1 MTALILAYLA
11 TGAFSGLLAGLFGVG
26 GGLVIVPVLV
36 LLLPGVGVSADIAVQ
51 MAIGTSLAVISLTSI
66 SSTWAHHRHGGVM
79 WPVFARL
86 APGLLLGAYAGAW
99 LAHGLDGAIL
109 MRIVGIGA
117 LLVAA
122 KMAFDLKPTM
132 AKPVPGTPVLLGVG
146 GLIGSISALIGIGGG
161 SLTVPFLSGCS
172 LEMRKAVGTSAA
184 CGLPI
189 AMAGALGYIVA
200 GRGVVGRPD
209 GSLGYVSLPGFA
221 IIALSSVALAPIGAR
236 LAHRLSPALMRRAF
250 ALLLVVIGLKMLLG

>member
-146 GLIGSISALIGIGGG
+146 GLIGS
-161 SLTVPFLSGCS
+161 
-172 LEMRKAVGTSAA
+172 
-184 CGLPI
+184 
-189 AMAGALGYIVA
+189 
-200 GRGVVGRPD
+200 
-209 GSLGYVSLPGFA
+209 
-221 IIALSSVALAPIGAR
+221 
-236 LAHRLSPALMRRAF
+236 
-250 ALLLVVIGLKMLLG
+250 